1 MLRSSLIVGYALV
14 AAIVVLVLS
23 GILGWRAAQS
33 SVAASEAIARNKD
46 TLLNLDR
53 TLSAVRDAE
62 SGQRGYLLT
71 GRDSYLQPYNGAV
84 ADLPSR
90 LSQLRASV
98 SGDAAT
104 GREIDRLQAA
114 IAAKIEELA
123 STIQLQQRQ
132 GHADAMAQV
141 LTDRG
146 AQLMAA
152 VVEQIAQLQAE
163 QTKLFE
169 SEFQQ
174 LSAARVRVAVS
185 VFAVRFL
192 TIALLIT
199 LVVVVRRETRHLR
212 LSEARLAITLR
223 SIGDA
228 VIATDAEGQ
237 VVLMNTVAE
246 ELTGWSSMRARGAA
260 LDRVFR
266 IVDEAHREPV
276 ESPVLRVMREGR
288 EGREGRVVG
297 VGNHTLLLRRGGGEV
312 PIEDS
317 AAPIRDNS
325 GAIIGVVLVF
335 RDATAERQMGRAL
348 LEADQ
353 KKDEF
358 IAVLAHELRNPLA
371 PILQAV
377 QIARQPSATREQL
390 RWSLDVIER
399 QGRAMGHLLDDLLDV
414 SRITRGTVEINKS
427 RVTLSEVVDGAVE
440 TARPLI
446 EQRSHS
452 LVLEVP
458 PQAVT
463 IEADP
468 LRISQVIANLLTNAA
483 KYTQPGGVLR
493 LSVSVEEAQLTL
505 HVSDNG
511 IGIDPQ
517 ALPRVFDMFVQV
529 KGPLERQ
536 EGGLGIGLA
545 VSKKLVELHGGTIE
559 ARSEGTGRG
568 SEFIVRMP
576 CVIGSTEMPAP
587 APARSPGMKRARL
600 RVVVA
605 DDNRDAA
612 DSLSVL
618 LQLDGHEVS
627 VAHDGVR
634 ALELIKQ
641 VRPQVALLDIGM
653 PGLNGYQVAEQA
665 RANAASS
672 HMMLIAL
679 TGWGQAQD
687 LQRAN
692 AAGFDHHLVKPAEPG
707 AVRALLQTQS
717 SDS

>member
-1 MLRSSLIVGYALV
+1 MPRSSLIVGYALV

-23 GILGWRAAQS
+23 GIIGWRAAQS
-33 SVAASEAIARNKD
+33 SIAASEAIARNKD

-71 GRDSYLQPYNGAV
+71 DKDSYLQPYNEAV
-84 ADLPSR
+84 AGLPSR

-98 SGDAAT
+98 SGDAASVAQV
-104 GREIDRLQAA
+104 DRLQDA
-114 IAAKIEELA
+114 IAAKMEELA
-123 STIQLQQRQ
+123 KTIQLQQSK
-132 GHADAMAQV
+132 GHAEAMAEV
-141 LTDRG
+141 FTDRG
-146 AQLMAA
+146 VQLMTA
-152 VVEQIAQLQAE
+152 VIEQISVLQSQQA
-163 QTKLFE
+163 KLFE
-169 SEFQQ
+169 SEIHQ
-174 LSAARVRVAVS
+174 LNAARVRVAVS

-192 TIALLIT
+192 TLALLIT
-199 LVVVVRRETRHLR
+199 LVLLVRRETRQVR
-212 LSEARLAITLR
+212 LSETRLAVTLR

-228 VIATDAEGQ
+228 VIATDSEGR
-237 VVLMNTVAE
+237 VVLLNTVAE
-246 ELTGWSSMRARGAA
+246 ELTGWSSARARGAP
-260 LDRVFR
+260 LERVFR
-266 IVDEAHREPV
+266 IVDEAHRAPV
-276 ESPVLRVMREGR
+276 DSPVAKVMREGR
-288 EGREGRVVG
+288 VTG

-317 AAPIRDNS
+317 AAPIRDNA
-325 GAIIGVVLVF
+325 GVIIGVVLVF
-335 RDATAERQMGRAL
+335 RDATSERRMAHAL

-377 QIARQPSATREQL
+377 QIARRPLIAPDQL

-427 RVTLSEVVDGAVE
+427 RVTLREVLEGAVE

-446 EQRSHS
+446 EERAHS
-452 LVLEVP
+452 LLLDVP
-458 PQAVT
+458 PQVVT

-483 KYTQPGGVLR
+483 KYTNPGGTLR
-493 LSVSVEEAQLTL
+493 LTVSVEQSNLTMS
-505 HVSDNG
+505 VSDNG

-545 VSKKLVELHGGTIE
+545 VSKKLVELHGGTVE
-559 ARSEGTGRG
+559 ARSEGLNKGC
-568 SEFIVRMP
+568 EFIVRIP
-576 CVIGSTEMPAP
+576 CVVASVEAAP
-587 APARSPGMKRARL
+587 SDSAGALAMKRSRL
-600 RVVVA
+600 RVLVA

-612 DSLSVL
+612 DSLAML

-627 VAHDGVR
+627 VAHDGVK

-641 VRPQVALLDIGM
+641 SLPHVALLDIGM

-665 RANAASS
+665 RANAGSS
-672 HMMLIAL
+672 RIMLIAL

-692 AAGFDHHLVKPAEPG
+692 AAGFDHHLVKPAEPN